1 MWENYPILTLR
12 SERMFVKG
20 NIIAGEFDSTIN
32 EFSLQK
38 VKNFETES
46 ILNEDQL
53 NNIYHYLKKHQYE
66 DDGQIITLYDQML
79 VRLEQDEVNQLI
91 SDLETVISMYH

>member
-1 MWENYPILTLR
+1 
-12 SERMFVKG
+12 MFVKG

-46 ILNEDQL
+46 VLNEDQL
-53 NNIYHYLKKHQYE
+53 NNIYQYLKKHQLGE
-66 DDGQIITLYDQML
+66 DGQIITLYDQML
-79 VRLEQDEVNQLI
+79 VRLAQNEVNQLI
-91 SDLETVISMYH
+91 VDLEKVMSLYQ

>member
-1 MWENYPILTLR
+1 
-12 SERMFVKG
+12 MFMKG

-46 ILNEDQL
+46 VLNEDQL
-53 NNIYHYLKKHQYE
+53 NNIYHYLKKHQHE
-66 DDGQIITLYDQML
+66 EDGQIITLYDQML
-79 VRLEQDEVNQLI
+79 VRLAQNEVNQLI
-91 SDLETVISMYH
+91 VDLEKVMSLYH

>member
-1 MWENYPILTLR
+1 
-12 SERMFVKG
+12 MFVKG

-46 ILNEDQL
+46 VLNEDQL
-53 NNIYHYLKKHQYE
+53 NSIYHYLKKHQHE
-66 DDGQIITLYDQML
+66 EDGQIITLYDQML
-79 VRLEQDEVNQLI
+79 VRLAQNEVNQLI
-91 SDLETVISMYH
+91 VDLEKVMSLYH

>member
-1 MWENYPILTLR
+1 
-12 SERMFVKG
+12 MFVKG

-46 ILNEDQL
+46 VLNEDQL
-53 NNIYHYLKKHQYE
+53 NNIYHYLKKHQHE
-66 DDGQIITLYDQML
+66 EDGQIITLYEQML
-79 VRLEQDEVNQLI
+79 VRLAQNEVNQLI
-91 SDLETVISMYH
+91 VDLEKVMSLYH

>member
-1 MWENYPILTLR
+1 
-12 SERMFVKG
+12 MFVKG

-46 ILNEDQL
+46 VLNEDQL
-53 NNIYHYLKKHQYE
+53 NNIYHYLEKHQHE
-66 DDGQIITLYDQML
+66 EDGQIITLYDQML
-79 VRLEQDEVNQLI
+79 VRLAQNEVNQLI
-91 SDLETVISMYH
+91 VDLEKVMSLYH

>member
-1 MWENYPILTLR
+1 
-12 SERMFVKG
+12 MFVKG

-46 ILNEDQL
+46 VLNEDQL
-53 NNIYHYLKKHQYE
+53 NNIYHYLKKHQHE
-66 DDGQIITLYDQML
+66 EDGQIITLYDQML
-79 VRLEQDEVNQLI
+79 VRLAQNEVNQLI
-91 SDLETVISMYH
+91 VDLEKVMSLFH

>member
-1 MWENYPILTLR
+1 
-12 SERMFVKG
+12 MFVKG

-46 ILNEDQL
+46 VLNEDQL
-53 NNIYHYLKKHQYE
+53 NNIYHYLK
-66 DDGQIITLYDQML
+66 
-79 VRLEQDEVNQLI
+79 N
-91 SDLETVISMYH
+91 ISMKRMDKLLLYTIKCLYA

>member
-1 MWENYPILTLR
+1 
-12 SERMFVKG
+12 MFVKG

-46 ILNEDQL
+46 VLNEDQL
-53 NNIYHYLKKHQYE
+53 NNIYHYLKKHQHE
-66 DDGQIITLYDQML
+66 EDGQIITLYDQML
-79 VRLEQDEVNQLI
+79 VCLAQNEVNQLI
-91 SDLETVISMYH
+91 VDLEKVMSLYH

>member
-1 MWENYPILTLR
+1 
-12 SERMFVKG
+12 MFVKG

-46 ILNEDQL
+46 VLNEDQL
-53 NNIYHYLKKHQYE
+53 NNIYHYLKKHQHE
-66 DDGQIITLYDQML
+66 EDGQIITLYEKML
-79 VRLEQDEVNQLI
+79 VRLAQNEVNQLI
-91 SDLETVISMYH
+91 VDLEKVMSLYH